1 MKKTMPNLLKD
12 AKNVLA
18 DYPKMREYAIQEKML
33 QHLVCSYHDHKDP
46 AAVAVKVKSLNQ
58 FYSTGITAVK
68 ALVAHVQKLGKEI
81 DKAFT
86 QKSAV
91 PGLVEKI
98 ANLKLASGYRRNY
111 SFATKYCA
119 LHEPKK
125 YPIYDDIVAEV
136 LSTLFMK
143 GLLQIN
149 GINYSRIPG
158 KGKMSKG
165 DFKDIMNKDYS
176 FYINVYDAFM
186 DQAGL
191 TSLTYRQVDNYLWGA
206 YKIGN
211 RKYRING
218 LAPIK
223 KKVVTVNIK

>member
-1 MKKTMPNLLKD
+1 MD
-12 AKNVLA
+12 
-18 DYPKMREYAIQEKML
+18 DYPKMREYAIQEELL

-46 AAVAVKVKSLNQ
+46 AAVAVKVKLLNQ
-58 FYSTGITAVK
+58 FYSTGITAVN
-68 ALVAHVQKLGKEI
+68 ALVAHVQKMGKVI
-81 DKAFT
+81 DKAFA

-91 PGLVEKI
+91 PEIVEKI
-98 ANLKLASGYRRNY
+98 ANLKLASGSRRNY

-136 LSTLFMK
+136 LSSLFMN
-143 GLLQIN
+143 GLLQIK
-149 GINYSRIPG
+149 GITYSRISG

-165 DFKDIMNKDYS
+165 DFKEIMNKDYS
-176 FYINVYDAFM
+176 FYIKVYDAFM
-186 DQAGL
+186 EQAGL

-211 RKYRING
+211 RKYRIKE
-218 LAPIK
+218 LAKPKSGIK
-223 KKVVTVNIK
+223 TEKI